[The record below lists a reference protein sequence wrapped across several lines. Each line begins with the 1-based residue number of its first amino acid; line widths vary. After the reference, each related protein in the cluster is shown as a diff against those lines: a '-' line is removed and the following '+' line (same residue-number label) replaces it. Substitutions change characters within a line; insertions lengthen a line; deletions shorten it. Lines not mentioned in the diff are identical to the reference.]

1 MGEEKMHR
9 TEDSEQ
15 GKEMSEFMDRRS
27 PKQNQQSHSH
37 HAKRRGHPQLLFS
50 DQAMWKLLLTFLVPM
65 LLSNVL
71 QSLGG
76 TVSMIILGKGLGE
89 KALAAASSVM
99 PLIFFLISLVI
110 GLGSASSILIGQAYG
125 GKQMERLKAVVE
137 TSLKFSFL
145 LGLMMAVIGLLFTRE
160 LLELVK
166 VPVGVLPLAI
176 EYAEIM
182 FAFLPLQFVYIS
194 YTTFL
199 RGTSDSQTPFYF
211 LLISTIL
218 AIALSPVLA
227 FGWLGLP
234 ALQMRGIALGNVLAT
249 LLTLVILF
257 VYLYRK
263 KHILAPD
270 FSVFRSLKMDRQ
282 ILKMMVKIGIPT
294 GVQMV
299 FVSLS
304 VIAVVSFVNRF
315 GEQAAASFGAVSQVI
330 SYVQMPAV
338 SLGMATGIFGSQLIG
353 GGQTGR
359 LRELMRSAVK
369 INYWLGGSLVV
380 ITYLLSHHIL
390 SLFLM
395 EKSSLTLAQNMLFMV
410 LWAYLLF
417 GNSTVISGM
426 MRSSG
431 TVFWPTLLGIA
442 SIWMVQVPLA
452 YLLSQNIGLEG
463 IFLAYPIAFTVSL
476 LGQYIYYRFFW
487 KKKRHKNLFSNHP
500 APNQ

>member
-1 MGEEKMHR
+1 MHR
-9 TEDSEQ
+9 AEDTEQ
-15 GKEMSEFMDRRS
+15 GKETTPSTGHRS
-27 PKQNQQSHSH
+27 LKQNQQSHSH
-37 HAKRRGHPQLLFS
+37 RLKRRGHPQLLSS
-50 DQAMWKLLLTFLVPM
+50 DQAMWKLLLTFLIPM

-89 KALAAASSVM
+89 KALAAAGSVM

-125 GKQMERLKAVVE
+125 GQQTERLKEVVE

-145 LGLMMAVIGLLFTRE
+145 LGCLMAVIGLLFTHE
-160 LLELVK
+160 LLGWVK
-166 VPVGVLPLAI
+166 VPVGVLPLAV
-176 EYAEIM
+176 EYAQIW
-182 FAFLPLQFVYIS
+182 FAFLPIQFIYIS

-199 RGTSDSQTPFYF
+199 RGTGDSRTPFYF
-211 LLISTIL
+211 LLISTGL
-218 AIALSPVLA
+218 AIVLSPVLA
-227 FGWLGLP
+227 FGWMGFP
-234 ALQMRGIALGNVLAT
+234 ALHMRGIALGNVLAT

-257 VYLYRK
+257 IYLYRK

-270 FSVFRSLKMDRQ
+270 TAFFRSLKMDGR

-294 GVQMV
+294 GIQMV

-304 VIAVVSFVNRF
+304 VIAIVSFVNRF

-353 GGQTGR
+353 GGQTER
-359 LRELMRSAVK
+359 LRELMRSAVR
-369 INYWLGGSLVV
+369 INYWLGGTLVV

-390 SLFLM
+390 ALFLV
-395 EKSSLTLAQNMLFMV
+395 EKSSLTLAQNMLFIM

-417 GNSTVISGM
+417 GNSTVIAGM

-442 SIWMVQVPLA
+442 SIWVVQVPLA
-452 YLLSQNIGLEG
+452 YLLSQTIGLEG
-463 IFLAYPIAFTVSL
+463 IFLSYPIAFTTSL
-476 LGQYIYYRFFW
+476 LAQYVYYRFFW
-487 KKKRHKNLFSNHP
+487 KKKRHKSLFSNHP
-500 APNQ
+500 APNR